1 LSAGNDST
9 RHKSE
14 INIGNN
20 TIRYTYT
27 DKRGE
32 GEKRLKYRKRK
43 KNNIRISEPELV
55 LR

>member
-1 LSAGNDST
+1 MSAGNDST

-20 TIRYTYT
+20 IIRYTYT

-32 GEKRLKYRKRK
+32 GEQKTEIQEKEKEQHQ
-43 KNNIRISEPELV
+43 NE
-55 LR
+55 